1 MCALDP
7 GDNTVPLCSQ
17 AMQYSG
23 YIETLGD
30 KSEEE
35 EKAEDWSQAGR
46 PGGLNCCEI
55 REPPHGDGH
64 WAMNMDR
71 QNFGE
76 PPLQIS
82 MCSISQKSE
91 ELLEARREDEEKAE
105 N

>member
-35 EKAEDWSQAGR
+35 EKSGDWSQAGQEA
-46 PGGLNCCEI
+46 LI
-55 REPPHGDGH
+55 VV
-64 WAMNMDR
+64 
-71 QNFGE
+71 
-76 PPLQIS
+76 
-82 MCSISQKSE
+82 KSE
-91 ELLEARREDEEKAE
+91 NRHMVTDIGP
-105 N
+105 